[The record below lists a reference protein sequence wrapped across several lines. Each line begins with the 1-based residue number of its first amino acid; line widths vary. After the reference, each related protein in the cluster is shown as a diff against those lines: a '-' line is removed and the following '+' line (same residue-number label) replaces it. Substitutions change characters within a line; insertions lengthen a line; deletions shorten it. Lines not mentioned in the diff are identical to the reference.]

1 MKPKLNIKKEDRV
14 LVITGRDK
22 GKVGKV
28 LKVVPEK
35 GRALVEKVNMVKR
48 HTRGGSTKT
57 GSGGIVEK
65 EASVPI
71 SNLRLLCGKC
81 SEPVRATRK
90 RLEDGR
96 TVRICKKCGEQLD
109 S

>member
-1 MKPKLNIKKEDRV
+1 MKPKLSIKKEDRV

-28 LKVVPEK
+28 LKVIPGK
-35 GRALVEKVNMVKR
+35 GRVLVEKVNMVKR

-71 SNLRLLCGKC
+71 SNLRLICGKC
-81 SEPVRATRK
+81 SEPARVARK